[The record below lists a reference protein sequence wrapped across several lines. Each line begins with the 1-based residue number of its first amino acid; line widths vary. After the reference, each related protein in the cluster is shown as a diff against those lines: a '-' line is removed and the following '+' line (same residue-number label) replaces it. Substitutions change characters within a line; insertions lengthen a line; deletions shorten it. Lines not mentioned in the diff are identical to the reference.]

1 MCALPARR
9 IAYVSRPATP
19 MVASATP
26 SMTSEPAAQ
35 PRNARD
41 WPATSSATGNISAS
55 CGLIAISE
63 STSPAASGRLCRKSH
78 QEIDTAA
85 ATTITTWPSIR
96 PKATEGT
103 ATANA
108 RCPSRTNRLDGGT
121 VSHQVT
127 SSAADNRTFQSAYPI
142 ANGSAA
148 NGATNQ
154 ASGGG

>member
-1 MCALPARR
+1 
-9 IAYVSRPATP
+9 

-35 PRNARD
+35 PKNARD
-41 WPATSSATGNISAS
+41 WPATSSAAGSSKAS

-78 QEIDTAA
+78 QDIDTVA
-85 ATTITTWPSIR
+85 ATTITTWPSSR
-96 PKATEGT
+96 PKATEGN
-103 ATANA
+103 ATAKA
-108 RCPSRTNRLDGGT
+108 RCPSRINRLDGGT

-127 SSAADNRTFQSAYPI
+127 SSEAASRTFHSAYPS

-154 ASGGG
+154 ASV